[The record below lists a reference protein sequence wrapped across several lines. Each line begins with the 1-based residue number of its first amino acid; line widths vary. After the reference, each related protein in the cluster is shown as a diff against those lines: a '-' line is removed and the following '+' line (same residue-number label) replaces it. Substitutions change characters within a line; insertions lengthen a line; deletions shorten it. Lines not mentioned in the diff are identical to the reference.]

1 MLPSVAQQSHHF
13 LHHHLDH
20 QPPFDWLEPPYNAA
34 SNALRSAFRHGEQC
48 GYPDQQQ
55 HSSMLR
61 QQRVQFPRPIQ
72 RPTAHDLTSSAVVR
86 NGSTAENTLRRK
98 TPNGTLA
105 AGYDGTLGDQSIQR
119 PALKHILVSPLE
131 NGQGI
136 SQHSGIPADSWQFKS
151 LDILPSSQLQSFPP
165 TYKFDVITSAGL
177 PCGMSQNHNG
187 ASWIQSLNYP
197 SGVDSSL
204 NQTASLLASQRHLLP
219 NGPSIPTIL
228 AASMQSNLGP
238 TASAGVGPYGPY
250 WPDGAYIPYRPA
262 ASRDSRYQSTPAFGL
277 VQDNSAAL
285 ASLQQPFNRQS
296 LPSTDLLIPGFS
308 WNPVPAQPP
317 QRNLHHLYNS
327 DPAALESFPPRLSHQ
342 NQIDTL
348 WDQNSVPYHT
358 RSLQN
363 TRHDTVHQH
372 PQQQQPQPQHH
383 QHQHQHKP
391 KPTELENLNWQA
403 PQQPNV
409 FQGSAADI
417 ISRPKNTEF
426 KEKILSWAH
435 SVYVD
440 LLTLL
445 HNTRRKNAALGVQDS
460 DARPKPNIYPK
471 PPRQP
476 ASDFSSHAGNV
487 DATLDNTHGTPIPSQ
502 HFPLAHGRQ
511 VGMTLENQIDGKQF
525 PPNHSA
531 VSDNNFVRNYHV
543 DRAPFGQHPSHRL
556 PESRSLDH
564 FRTIR
569 RSSGPA
575 VYSEASVMEN
585 AVCALEILSS
595 LCVESG
601 GEWIDGMLVGGCLAY
616 GLGDYDKALRWYT
629 RIINKD
635 ASHVEAISNL
645 AATLFALDRREEAL
659 NHWLRA
665 VKLRPSYFEAVE
677 HLIGLLCSSQRGRE
691 AVNIIEFV
699 ETTLR
704 LTPNGECFKMDGRM
718 SETDSETESR
728 SSSVSTTESV
738 DKAVFDH
745 EADPD
750 CPPNFDAHTKENAA
764 PGYGSSGYAI
774 PGCDNG
780 RMLALIHAKGNMLYA
795 LGDNVGAAAAFED
808 AILIGAGRRRRG
820 IRSLI
825 RLILSA
831 FEEENRHT
839 LPAPHHQR
847 DPTSAVLLFPD
858 KALQTAK
865 LAFRPQ
871 GSLPGFQHIP
881 EGIAKKA
888 AISTTSN
895 SLLSL
900 AKIYQDGMSTS
911 SAPGGS
917 KTSTGVRDILA
928 LYYLSL
934 SLQPSPSTANNVG
947 ILLASIQHNGPPYAP
962 CAAGENQ
969 LPDIP
974 GVVPGSGVA
983 LALAY
988 YNYGLNLDSK
998 HAHLYTNLGSLL
1010 KDIGQLPAAIKMYEQ
1025 AVQCDNKF
1033 DIALANLANAVKDSG
1048 RINDA
1053 IGYYKRA
1060 VAANPDFAEALCG
1073 LANALNSVCDW
1084 GGRGGIAANNGS
1096 RDRWHVDD
1104 KGMLRDAKEMGVDSG
1119 WIKRV
1124 VEIVD
1129 KQLKDG
1135 ETWGSGVLATMPR
1148 DQLGLSLT
1156 LVGKDS
1162 ALLPYHASLNAL
1174 LRTWAG
1180 QKWEGS
1186 RIVRLVERAIK
1197 CIGWQWYQDRYVHG
1211 KEYPLSKYSR
1221 PQLPANLTA
1230 PNAPTVL
1237 PFHTFTCPLSAKQ
1250 IRHISQRNGLR
1261 ISCSTL
1267 RSPWLPPTVY
1277 RPPPPPNPH
1286 LNVGYVSSD
1295 FNNHPLA
1302 HLMQSVFGLHN
1313 PSRVK
1318 AFCYATTASDNSV
1331 HRKQIEREA
1340 PVFRDVSN
1348 WPVDRLVE
1356 QIVKDEIHI
1365 LINLNGY
1372 TRGAR
1377 NEVFAAR
1384 PAPIHM
1390 SFMGFAGT
1398 LGAEWCDYILA
1409 DQISIPLET
1418 LTPRKRVIRI
1428 EDRLVEENH
1437 GEDLE
1442 DWIYG
1447 ERIVFTRQT
1456 FFCCDHRQSAPDSQ
1470 DRRLTWEEEQAN
1482 RWKMRKEM
1490 FPDLRDDAI
1499 ILGNFNQLYK
1509 IEPTTFRTWL
1519 RILSRI
1525 PNAILWLLRF
1535 PDLGEHNLKQ
1545 TAIAWAGEAIASRI
1559 VFTDVAP
1566 KHAHISRARICD
1578 LFLDTPECNAHTT
1591 AADVLWSGTPLLTL
1605 PRYKYKMC
1613 SRMASSILTSA
1624 LPQTEAGRQA
1634 ACELIASSEEEY
1646 ESRAVSLGLGLR
1658 YELGGQG
1665 RARGRLIELR
1675 KMLFL
1680 NRWESKL
1687 FDTKR
1692 WVSDLEDAYDAVWR
1706 KWVRGEEGDVWL

>member
-20 QPPFDWLEPPYNAA
+20 QPPFDPLDPHYDLAGNT
-34 SNALRSAFRHGEQC
+34 LRSAFRQGQQY
-48 GYPDQQQ
+48 GYLDQQQ
-55 HSSMLR
+55 HSAMLR
-61 QQRVQFPRPIQ
+61 QRVLYQRPIQ
-72 RPTAHDLTSSAVVR
+72 RPNGQDLTNASMVQ
-86 NGSTAENTLRRK
+86 NGNTVENTLRRK

-119 PALKHILVSPLE
+119 PALKHILVSSLD
-131 NGQGI
+131 NGQVI
-136 SQHSGIPADSWQFKS
+136 SPHSALPTESWQYKS
-151 LDILPSSQLQSFPP
+151 LEPPPASQFQNFPP
-165 TYKFDVITSAGL
+165 TYKYEGTRSTGL
-177 PCGMSQNHNG
+177 PSGMSQNANG
-187 ASWIQSLNYP
+187 TSWIRSLHYP
-197 SGVDSSL
+197 PGIDSML
-204 NQTASLLASQRHLLP
+204 NQTASLLPSQRYYMQ
-219 NGPSIPTIL
+219 NGPPIPTVL
-228 AASMQSNLGP
+228 ASSLQSNLGP
-238 TASAGVGPYGPY
+238 TASGGVGPYGPY

-262 ASRDSRYQSTPAFGL
+262 ASRDARYQSTPAFGP
-277 VQDNSAAL
+277 VQDNSAAF

-296 LPSTDLLIPGFS
+296 LPSTDLITPGFS
-308 WNPVPAQPP
+308 WNPLPAQLT
-317 QRNLHHLYNS
+317 QQNLHQLYNS
-327 DPAALESFPPRLSHQ
+327 DPVVQQSFPPRHSQQ
-342 NQIDTL
+342 NQLDTF
-348 WDQNSVPYHT
+348 WEQNNVPYHT
-358 RSLQN
+358 RSAQN
-363 TRHDTVHQH
+363 ARHDTL
-372 PQQQQPQPQHH
+372 QQRQPQ
-383 QHQHQHKP
+383 
-391 KPTELENLNWQA
+391 LDNFNWQA
-403 PQQPNV
+403 LPQQNAS
-409 FQGSAADI
+409 FQGSTADVN
-417 ISRPKNTEF
+417 SRPRNTEF

-440 LLTLL
+440 LLTSL
-445 HNTRRKNAALGVQDS
+445 HHTRRKNAALGIQDNNGRS
-460 DARPKPNIYPK
+460 KPNIYPK

-476 ASDFSSHAGNV
+476 ASDFSSQSGNA
-487 DATLDNTHGTPIPSQ
+487 DATLHNAPGATLPNQQFLRTHSR
-502 HFPLAHGRQ
+502 PLDL
-511 VGMTLENQIDGKQF
+511 MTQNQMDGKQF
-525 PPNHSA
+525 PLRNSTVPG
-531 VSDNNFVRNYHV
+531 NNFMRNYHDERV
-543 DRAPFGQHPSHRL
+543 HFGQHSNHRL
-556 PESRSLDH
+556 ADTNGFDNLRLICRP
-564 FRTIR
+564 
-569 RSSGPA
+569 SGA
-575 VYSEASVMEN
+575 NVYSEASVMEN
-585 AVCALEILSS
+585 AASALEILSS
-595 LCVESG
+595 LCLESG
-601 GEWIDGMLVGGCLAY
+601 WEWIDGMLVGGCLAY

-629 RIINKD
+629 RILNKD

-677 HLIGLLCSSQRGRE
+677 HLIGLLCSSQRGKE
-691 AVNIIEFV
+691 AVNIIEYV

-704 LTPNGECFKMDGRM
+704 VSANGECFKMDGLI

-728 SSSVSTTESV
+728 ESSVSTTESM
-738 DKAVFDH
+738 DKATFDY
-745 EADPD
+745 EAEPD
-750 CPPNFDAHTKENAA
+750 SPPSFDAGTNENVA
-764 PGYGSSGYAI
+764 PGFGSSGYAI

-795 LGDNVGAAAAFED
+795 LGDNTGAASAFED
-808 AILIGAGRRRRG
+808 AILIGAGKRRRG

-825 RLILSA
+825 SLILSA
-831 FEEENRHT
+831 FEEDNRHN
-839 LPAPHHQR
+839 LPAHSQR
-847 DPTSAVLLFPD
+847 RESTNALLLYPD
-858 KALQTAK
+858 KALQTAT
-865 LAFRPQ
+865 LVFSPQ
-871 GSLPGFQHIP
+871 GNLPGFRHIP
-881 EGIAKKA
+881 DGIAKKA

-900 AKIYQDGMSTS
+900 AKIYQDGMSAS
-911 SAPGGS
+911 SSLGGS

-947 ILLASIQHNGPPYAP
+947 ILLASIQQNGPPNPPRAS
-962 CAAGENQ
+962 GENQ

-974 GVVPGSGVA
+974 GVVPGSGIA

-1025 AVQCDNKF
+1025 AVQCDSKF

-1060 VAANPDFAEALCG
+1060 VAANPEFAEAVCG
-1073 LANALNSVCDW
+1073 LANALNSVCNW
-1084 GGRGGIAANNGS
+1084 GGRGGIATDNGA

-1104 KGMLRDAKEMGVDSG
+1104 KGMLRDAKEMRVDSG

-1135 ETWGSGVLATMPR
+1135 ETWGTGVLASMPR
-1148 DQLGLSLT
+1148 DQFGLNLA

-1162 ALLPYHASLNAL
+1162 ALSHYNASLNAL
-1174 LRTWAG
+1174 LRSWAG
-1180 QKWEGS
+1180 KKWEGS

-1197 CIGWQWYQDRYVHG
+1197 WIGWRWYQDRYVHG
-1211 KEYPLSKYSR
+1211 KEYPPSKYSR
-1221 PQLPANLTA
+1221 PQLPASLAA

-1267 RSPWLPPTVY
+1267 RSPWLPGTVF

-1286 LNVGYVSSD
+1286 LNIGYVSSD

-1318 AFCYATTASDNSV
+1318 AFCYATTASDNSA

-1340 PVFRDVSN
+1340 PVFRDVSS

-1356 QIVKDEIHI
+1356 QIVNDEIHI

-1409 DQISIPLET
+1409 DQISIPPET
-1418 LTPRKRVIRI
+1418 LAPRKRITRV
-1428 EDRLVEENH
+1428 EDRLVEEDH

-1447 ERIVFTRQT
+1447 ERIVFTRHT

-1470 DRRLTWEEEQAN
+1470 DRRLTWEEEQSN

-1519 RILSRI
+1519 RILAHI

-1545 TAIAWAGEAIASRI
+1545 TAIAWAGEATASRI

-1624 LPQTEAGRQA
+1624 LPQTEAGRHA
-1634 ACELIASSEEEY
+1634 ARELIASSDEEY
-1646 ESRAVSLGLGLR
+1646 EKRAISLGLDLR
-1658 YELGGQG
+1658 YELGGHG
-1665 RARGRLIELR
+1665 HARGRLVELR

-1692 WVSDLEDAYDAVWR
+1692 WVNDLEDAYDAVWR

>member
-1 MLPSVAQQSHHF
+1 MLPSVAQQPHHI
-13 LHHHLDH
+13 LPHQLDH
-20 QPPFDWLEPPYNAA
+20 QPTFDPLDPSYDVA
-34 SNALRSAFRHGEQC
+34 SSALRSAFRHGEQQY

-55 HSSMLR
+55 PSSMLR
-61 QQRVQFPRPIQ
+61 QRLQYPRPIQ
-72 RPTAHDLTSSAVVR
+72 RPNAQDLTNTAMFR
-86 NGSTAENTLRRK
+86 NGSTSENSLRRK

-119 PALKHILVSPLE
+119 PAPKHILVSSLD
-131 NGQGI
+131 NGQVI
-136 SQHSGIPADSWQFKS
+136 SPHAGLQADSWQYNN
-151 LDILPSSQLQSFPP
+151 LDSIPSSHFQNFPP
-165 TYKFDVITSAGL
+165 TYKYDVNRSAGL
-177 PCGMSQNHNG
+177 PSGMSQNANG
-187 ASWIQSLNYP
+187 TSWIRSLNCP
-197 SGVDSSL
+197 PGIDSVL
-204 NQTASLLASQRHLLP
+204 NQTAPLLPSQRYYMQ
-219 NGPSIPTIL
+219 NGPSVPTVL
-228 AASMQSNLGP
+228 AASLQSNLGP

-262 ASRDSRYQSTPAFGL
+262 ASRDLRYQSTPAFQP

-296 LPSTDLLIPGFS
+296 LPSTDLLTPGFS
-308 WNPVPAQPP
+308 WNPMPAQPT
-317 QRNLHHLYNS
+317 QQSLHQLYNP
-327 DPAALESFPPRLSHQ
+327 DPIPQQSFPPRHPHQ
-342 NQIDTL
+342 NQLDKF
-348 WDQNSVPYHT
+348 WEQNNIPYHS
-358 RSLQN
+358 RSSQ
-363 TRHDTVHQH
+363 TARHDAL
-372 PQQQQPQPQHH
+372 QQQQQQ
-383 QHQHQHKP
+383 QQQLQS
-391 KPTELENLNWQA
+391 ELDNLNWQNL
-403 PQQPNV
+403 QQANA
-409 FQGSAADI
+409 FQGAAADFN
-417 ISRPKNTEF
+417 SRPRNAEF

-440 LLTLL
+440 LLTSV
-445 HNTRRKNAALGVQDS
+445 HHTKRKNAALGIQDS
-460 DARPKPNIYPK
+460 SRAKPNIYPK

-476 ASDFSSHAGNV
+476 ASEFSSRPSNA
-487 DATLDNTHGTPIPSQ
+487 DASLHNAHGATIPSQ
-502 HFPLAHGRQ
+502 HFSRSYARPMDMAP
-511 VGMTLENQIDGKQF
+511 ENPMDGKQF
-525 PPNHSA
+525 PLRPSA
-531 VSDNNFVRNYHV
+531 VSSNNFLRNYHD
-543 DRAPFGQHPSHRL
+543 DRLQYGQHPNHRL
-556 PESRSLDH
+556 TEGH
-564 FRTIR
+564 AYENFCTIR
-569 RSSGPA
+569 RSSGAA
-575 VYSEASVMEN
+575 VFNEASVMEN
-585 AVCALEILSS
+585 AASALEILSS
-595 LCVESG
+595 LCLESG
-601 GEWIDGMLVGGCLAY
+601 WEWIDGMLVGGCLAY
-616 GLGDYDKALRWYT
+616 GLGNYDKALRWYT
-629 RIINKD
+629 RILNKD

-659 NHWLRA
+659 NNWLRA

-677 HLIGLLCSSQRGRE
+677 HLIGLLCSSQRGKE
-691 AVNIIEFV
+691 AVNIIDFV
-699 ETTLR
+699 ETSLR
-704 LTPNGECFKMDGRM
+704 LATNGECFKMDGLT

-728 SSSVSTTESV
+728 ESSVSTTESM
-738 DKAVFDH
+738 DKAAFDY
-745 EADPD
+745 EGDADSLPS
-750 CPPNFDAHTKENAA
+750 FDARVKENAA
-764 PGYGSSGYAI
+764 PGFGSSGYAI

-795 LGDNVGAAAAFED
+795 LGDNAGAASAFED

-820 IRSLI
+820 VRSLI
-825 RLILSA
+825 RMILLA
-831 FEEENRHT
+831 FEEENRHG
-839 LPAPHHQR
+839 LPAPPQQR
-847 DPTSAVLLFPD
+847 DSTQAVLLYPD

-865 LAFRPQ
+865 LVFRPQ
-871 GSLPGFQHIP
+871 GGLPGFQHIP

-911 SAPGGS
+911 SPSGSS

-947 ILLASIQHNGPPYAP
+947 ILLASIQQNGPPNAP
-962 CAAGENQ
+962 RASGENQ

-974 GVVPGSGVA
+974 GVVPGSGIA

-1025 AVQCDNKF
+1025 AVQCDSKF

-1053 IGYYKRA
+1053 IGYYRRA
-1060 VAANPDFAEALCG
+1060 VAANPDFAEAVCG
-1073 LANALNSVCDW
+1073 LANALNSVCNW
-1084 GGRGGIAANNGS
+1084 GGRGGIAADQGS

-1104 KGMLRDAKEMGVDSG
+1104 QGRLRDANEMGADSG

-1135 ETWGSGVLATMPR
+1135 ETWGTGVLTTMPR
-1148 DQLGLSLT
+1148 DQLGLSLA

-1162 ALLPYHASLNAL
+1162 ALTHYNASLNAL
-1174 LRTWAG
+1174 LRSWAG

-1197 CIGWQWYQDRYVHG
+1197 WIGWRWYQDRYVHG

-1221 PQLPANLTA
+1221 PQLPASLTA

-1267 RSPWLPPTVY
+1267 RSPWLPATVY

-1318 AFCYATTASDNSV
+1318 AFCYATTASDNSI

-1340 PVFRDVSN
+1340 PVFRDVSS
-1348 WPVDRLVE
+1348 WSVDRLVE
-1356 QIVKDEIHI
+1356 QIVNDEIHI

-1409 DQISIPLET
+1409 DQISIPPET
-1418 LTPRKRVIRI
+1418 LAPRKRITRV
-1428 EDRLVEENH
+1428 EDRLVEEDH

-1447 ERIVFTRQT
+1447 ERIVFTRHT

-1470 DRRLTWEEEQAN
+1470 DRPLTWEEEQLN

-1545 TAIAWAGEAIASRI
+1545 TAIAWAGEATASRI
-1559 VFTDVAP
+1559 IFTDVAP

-1634 ACELIASSEEEY
+1634 ARELIASSDEEY
-1646 ESRAVSLGLGLR
+1646 EKRAIGLGLDLR
-1658 YELGGQG
+1658 YEPGGHG
-1665 RARGRLIELR
+1665 RARGRLTELR

-1692 WVSDLEDAYDAVWR
+1692 WVNDLEDAYDAVWR